1 MSDKRVTKGD
11 VPNLSHSLC
20 NNFKKHPLQI
30 LVGCFCVI
38 ILIGKILPDLN
49 ILGEQ
54 ALPMERK
61 NKGTKLII
69 LVVIILVLC
78 KTFISM
84 QDEINFMLN
93 SEKTNP
99 WNIGSYINTRQN
111 EKPYIV
117 PPEGK
122 SNKEFTIQGVY
133 LTQSEEELI
142 SNLGEPDR
150 KALSEYGFY
159 WYIYNKDYS
168 KYIQVGVK
176 DGTVVG
182 IYTNA
187 DNWKTAKGINIG
199 MTRSD
204 VERLLGRPLQGITKN
219 RSVYL
224 ISEQDEKG
232 IYLVDGSYVSVFY
245 DIHNKN
251 TVTSLQLID
260 ENVELGLDGHYG
272 DYSEELRDSF
282 ERQIFDL
289 ANSIRARNNLKPFI
303 WSNKGR
309 ASSRKHSQDMAD
321 NNFFAHVNLKRE
333 SPFDRMKK
341 EKIVC
346 VSAAENIAA
355 GSANA
360 IQAHEGW
367 MNSAGHRVNILGN
380 YETLGVGVGY
390 NSDSEY
396 KYYYTQNFFAGR

>member
-1 MSDKRVTKGD
+1 
-11 VPNLSHSLC
+11 
-20 NNFKKHPLQI
+20 
-30 LVGCFCVI
+30 
-38 ILIGKILPDLN
+38 
-49 ILGEQ
+49 
-54 ALPMERK
+54 MERK

-69 LVVIILVLC
+69 LAILILILC

-84 QDEINFMLN
+84 QDEINVILN
-93 SEKTNP
+93 GKKTIPQNV
-99 WNIGSYINTRQN
+99 GSYMDVGRN
-111 EKPYIV
+111 EKPYVI
-117 PPEGK
+117 PSEDK
-122 SNKEFTIQGVY
+122 SNKEFTIQGVC
-133 LTQSEEELI
+133 LAQSEEKLI

-176 DGTVVG
+176 GGTVVG

-187 DNWKTAKGINIG
+187 DNWKSAKGINIG
-199 MTRSD
+199 TTRAN
-204 VERLLGRPLQGITKN
+204 VERLLGEPLQGITKN
-219 RSVYL
+219 RCVYL

-232 IYLVDGSYVSVFY
+232 MYQIDGSYVSIFY

-251 TVTSLQLID
+251 TVTALQIID
-260 ENVELGLDGHYG
+260 ENIELSLDGYYG
-272 DYSEELRDSF
+272 DYSEDLRDSF

-289 ANSIRARNNLKPFI
+289 ANSIRVRNNLRPFM
-303 WSNKGR
+303 WSNKGQV
-309 ASSRKHSQDMAD
+309 SSRKHSQDMAD
-321 NNFFAHVNLKRE
+321 NNFFAHINFKRE

-341 EKIVC
+341 ERIVC